1 MAALFAPWSKGGRVR
16 ELFGYSFGLLWFF
29 PSFTKPQTIRGFKPM
44 PSWIVEPLQLEF
56 MRQAIAI
63 AVLLGILCAVTGSYL
78 IVQQMGMMGHV
89 ISHSILPGLS
99 IAFFFQVDLSIG
111 AFVAGSLSALAVAG
125 IKSQSKVKVDAAMAL
140 VVSGFLALGVI
151 LITSLG
157 TNRLNL
163 DEILFGNILGVT
175 SSDLWQTLGITVVV
189 LALARL
195 FYKELLFYT
204 FDPLGAEACGLPVT
218 WLYLGLIAAI
228 TLTVIASVQTV
239 GVLLVISLMIAPS
252 TSAYLLVK
260 ELHWMMA
267 IAAMI
272 GILTGIGGMYLSY
285 YGNLP
290 SGPAIVLLGIFVFF
304 LSLLFSP
311 SQGILTR
318 PENRHR
324 LAILCRRWFSP

>member
-1 MAALFAPWSKGGRVR
+1 MVSW
-16 ELFGYSFGLLWFF
+16 LLD
-29 PSFTKPQTIRGFKPM
+29 
-44 PSWIVEPLQLEF
+44 PLQLEF

-89 ISHSILPGLS
+89 VSHSILPGLS
-99 IAFFFQVDLSIG
+99 IAVFLKIDLAIG
-111 AFVAGSLSALAVAG
+111 AFVAGSLSALTVAW
-125 IKSQSKVKVDAAMAL
+125 IHSQSRVKVDAAMAL

-151 LITSLG
+151 LITLLN
-157 TNRLNL
+157 TTRLNL

-175 SSDLWQTLGITVVV
+175 AHDLWQTLGITALILV
-189 LALARL
+189 LVKL

-204 FDPLGAEACGLPVT
+204 FDPLGAQASGLPVS

-252 TSAYLLVK
+252 TTAYLLVK
-260 ELHWMMA
+260 ELHWMMMV
-267 IAAMI
+267 AAAI
-272 GILTGIGGMYLSY
+272 GIVSGIGGMYLSY

-290 SGPAIVLLGIFVFF
+290 SGPAIVILGIIGF
-304 LSLLFSP
+304 LLAFLFSP

-318 PENRHR
+318 PENQHR
-324 LAILCRRWFSP
+324 IAIRLRQVVGNRNRQ